1 MYVPTGSVP
10 VGDKNSPM
18 FGESSD
24 PLKSRSVLAWL
35 AIAGEHVRRVKLKD
49 PVCVF

>member
-24 PLKSRSVLAWL
+24 PLKSRSVLACL
-35 AIAGEHVRRVKLKD
+35 DKILHTHKD
-49 PVCVF
+49 STKQKIHY

>member
-35 AIAGEHVRRVKLKD
+35 ATILHTQKD
-49 PVCVF
+49 STKQKIQY